1 MVKMFQVKVS
11 KSKHLPYVPFKPII
25 SATKVF
31 FMRAVLDVF
40 YIIFLLFKHEISLP
54 AITQML

>member
-11 KSKHLPYVPFKPII
+11 KSKDLPYVPFKPII

-31 FMRAVLDVF
+31 FMRTVLDVF
-40 YIIFLLFKHEISLP
+40 YVNFF
-54 AITQML
+54 TFQT